1 MGYYIV
7 VAMEMLFMDFGPCE
21 IIFMTM
27 CVYFLDV
34 TVIVSR
40 LIAVRQE
47 SRKPARPVVP
57 TELSQYLPAVVDIS
71 SLNDI
76 PIDP

>member
-34 TVIVSR
+34 PVIV
-40 LIAVRQE
+40 
-47 SRKPARPVVP
+47 
-57 TELSQYLPAVVDIS
+57 DW
-71 SLNDI
+71 
-76 PIDP
+76 